1 MELTPYVES
10 LRGSLAAAGD
20 AAADDVRAAAERL
33 SYAVEPS
40 LRLTLLEAL
49 ADAAA
54 EITAQLDGI
63 SVDVRLRGGRPE
75 MVASEAVLPPESP
88 TSPAPPT
95 PPEPPMPPDADAGTS
110 RVSLRIPERLKVR
123 IEEAAAAEGLSVNA
137 WLVRAVTQMLEPTPT
152 NRPGSR
158 VSTGRRISGWVR

>member
-63 SVDVRLRGGRPE
+63 CVDVRLRGGRPE
-75 MVASEAVLPPESP
+75 MVAREPGLPPESP
-88 TSPAPPT
+88 ASPAPDRKST
-95 PPEPPMPPDADAGTS
+95 
-110 RVSLRIPERLKVR
+110 RLNSSHK
-123 IEEAAAAEGLSVNA
+123 
-137 WLVRAVTQMLEPTPT
+137 T
-152 NRPGSR
+152 
-158 VSTGRRISGWVR
+158 